1 VSSGGRSFIGGGASN
16 LVSGAHAVVVGGQ
29 FVTASGAFSVAGG
42 CRANASGCSSVA
54 IGGSTASGYRT
65 VALGGGGGA
74 GVNAALGSYSAVAG
88 GSNNSTC
95 SGYSFIG
102 GGYSNATCGQ
112 FSAAFG
118 CGVIAASACY
128 LYANNICNVSGG
140 TSDCRMKH
148 SICPLTYNLDKL
160 TQLDPVSFIFNGDCA
175 NHRRYG
181 FIAQQVCQILPEIIT
196 HHLIDKIDAEGN
208 VGGEIEGDPIL
219 QFEKDALYAS
229 YVNALK
235 ELKERVEALETEV
248 QALKTK

>member
-16 LVSGAHAVVVGGQ
+16 IASGAHSTVVGGQ

-54 IGGSTASGYRT
+54 FGGGTASGYRSI
-65 VALGGGGGA
+65 AIGGGGGA
-74 GVNAALGSYSAVAG
+74 GGQGAYASYSATIG
-88 GSNNSTC
+88 GANNFTC

-102 GGYSNATCGQ
+102 GGYSNQTNGP

-118 CGVIAASACY
+118 CGINAASACY

-160 TQLDPVSFIFNGDCA
+160 TQLNPVSFIFNGDCG

-196 HHLIDKIDAEGN
+196 HHIIDKIDAEGN

-229 YVNALK
+229 YVNAFK
-235 ELKERVEALETEV
+235 ELKDRLETVEAI
-248 QALKTK
+248 LKRNNLV